1 MRDFNSPQEQRL
13 NDARAYVLWAINNN
27 EPQHVIDLAKQA
39 YYSAIQTAW
48 PSPRVPEEDTMPAP
62 AIAHQTWGKLN
73 FRVLEITGYRT
84 FHVTDDFS
92 FRVADA
98 RCQDTDTGHHFDL
111 SLPLDDVIVE
121 N

>member
-1 MRDFNSPQEQRL
+1 M
-13 NDARAYVLWAINNN
+13 
-27 EPQHVIDLAKQA
+27 
-39 YYSAIQTAW
+39 T
-48 PSPRVPEEDTMPAP
+48 AP

-84 FHVTDDFS
+84 VTVPGDLS

-111 SLPLDDVIVE
+111 SLPLDDVTVE